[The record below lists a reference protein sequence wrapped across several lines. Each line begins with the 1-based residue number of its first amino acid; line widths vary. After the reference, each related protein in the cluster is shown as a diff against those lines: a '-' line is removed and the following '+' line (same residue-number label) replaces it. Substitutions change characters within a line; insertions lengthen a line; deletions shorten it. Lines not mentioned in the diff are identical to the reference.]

1 LVPISIS
8 PVFSF
13 DLFLLSIIAAPGA
26 DNDGSGT
33 VTILKALCVLFK
45 AEGILNSFA
54 RNTGEFY

>member
-13 DLFLLSIIAAPGA
+13 YLFLLSIIAAPGA

-45 AEGILNSFA
+45 AEGIFKQLS
-54 RNTGEFY
+54 T